1 MFKKDIIYCVFL
13 ILLLAFNNAF
23 ADEPVVIV
31 SEGEYVMGAGESME
45 VSEEKAKRAAIQ
57 KAAEQAG
64 AYVKSYTK
72 VKNLALESDVIE
84 VIANHSMKVEV
95 INKKKTVV
103 GDVDA
108 IKFYVKIKA
117 SLSQKE
123 IEANLKKVMQD
134 QSIVEEYSRLKAG
147 FEKQNKEME
156 KLKRQLE
163 LATGGD
169 KQKIA
174 KLISEEERK
183 YKASLWL
190 ERAQSLFDIEEKL
203 KAYEKALELNP
214 DMPQAYLGIAKVLE
228 DKGGEP
234 LDDKERGNKLEALK
248 EAVENLNRAI
258 SLEENYAEAYAL
270 RAEILYKIKWL
281 EKSEENE
288 EGYDRKILKDID
300 RALAL
305 NAPNKGELY
314 YLRSS
319 IYLDELQNAELDQA
333 KTNTLN
339 PEIIEEYLNK
349 AIAEIDQAMALC
361 GNEDLKCMAE
371 CYRRKANAYV
381 YAMLYYAR
389 RGNDSA
395 KEKKFSLLRDKFF
408 QKANELERQEKAKG
422 QEEEAKWQEEVKDL
436 RQTEYGKINY
446 EIEYGWKER
455 IMGISFED
463 LKGKSEEEQKKIGK
477 QVKAKLKKKIST
489 GKASAEEYIFM
500 SIGENSQ
507 TRKNYFGKGI
517 SLIEKRNPQGIE
529 ALLFVQWLFYYAPSQ
544 NENDD
549 TYLNYLNKA
558 KAIVDRN
565 LSHAQKALSINEFM
579 LLISEME
586 KAKSDT
592 ERLNVTKK
600 LCKLDRQQAEAFQWL
615 TFALIISHQK
625 AEIYERLDLPIKA
638 REEYLYLCNTFKDDE
653 SCKNAE
659 RLKK

>member
-134 QSIVEEYSRLKAG
+134 QSIVEEYSRLKAD

-183 YKASLWL
+183 YKANLWL

-214 DMPQAYLGIAKVLE
+214 DMPQAYLGIAKS
-228 DKGGEP
+228 G
-234 LDDKERGNKLEALK
+234 R
-248 EAVENLNRAI
+248 
-258 SLEENYAEAYAL
+258 
-270 RAEILYKIKWL
+270 
-281 EKSEENE
+281 
-288 EGYDRKILKDID
+288 
-300 RALAL
+300 
-305 NAPNKGELY
+305 
-314 YLRSS
+314 
-319 IYLDELQNAELDQA
+319 
-333 KTNTLN
+333 
-339 PEIIEEYLNK
+339 
-349 AIAEIDQAMALC
+349 
-361 GNEDLKCMAE
+361 
-371 CYRRKANAYV
+371 
-381 YAMLYYAR
+381 
-389 RGNDSA
+389 
-395 KEKKFSLLRDKFF
+395 
-408 QKANELERQEKAKG
+408 
-422 QEEEAKWQEEVKDL
+422 
-436 RQTEYGKINY
+436 
-446 EIEYGWKER
+446 
-455 IMGISFED
+455 
-463 LKGKSEEEQKKIGK
+463 
-477 QVKAKLKKKIST
+477 
-489 GKASAEEYIFM
+489 
-500 SIGENSQ
+500 
-507 TRKNYFGKGI
+507 
-517 SLIEKRNPQGIE
+517 
-529 ALLFVQWLFYYAPSQ
+529 
-544 NENDD
+544 
-549 TYLNYLNKA
+549 
-558 KAIVDRN
+558 
-565 LSHAQKALSINEFM
+565 
-579 LLISEME
+579 
-586 KAKSDT
+586 
-592 ERLNVTKK
+592 
-600 LCKLDRQQAEAFQWL
+600 
-615 TFALIISHQK
+615 
-625 AEIYERLDLPIKA
+625 
-638 REEYLYLCNTFKDDE
+638 
-653 SCKNAE
+653 
-659 RLKK
+659 